1 MILQPGTVAPR
12 FSLVDQYGETIALGD
27 FHGVRP
33 VTLVFYPLA
42 FSRTCEGELCA
53 LRDNL
58 ELFEDAGTALLAI
71 SVDSK
76 HAQRAWAEEQGLIYT
91 NFRSLAEQERY
102 DFNLLAD
109 FWPHGQVARHYGAFL
124 EDRGYANRATFV
136 IDRDGVVRASFVT
149 APGEPRSLEQYRAA
163 LAVR

>member
-1 MILQPGTVAPR
+1 MILQPGTVAPP

-76 HAQRAWAEEQGLIYT
+76 HAQRAWAEEQG
-91 NFRSLAEQERY
+91 FGFS
-102 DFNLLAD
+102 LLAD

-136 IDRDGVVRASFVT
+136 IDRDGFVRASFVT